1 MDLTMSAA
9 VRVALILACVAS
21 ALASCPTSR
30 WERRLDTDFETFAG
44 GIHKD
49 AVNRAEGRMSGG
61 YRVLVLNN
69 TMYAIPLGWETNPEM
84 KQPGVHGV
92 FVLLQRALCAHV
104 MPDVEF
110 VINVYDRRRVIVR
123 DDPVP
128 LLSWAKDTYWQ
139 SEDLMYPY
147 WQLDHVNES
156 VQGLHVDAHPWHS
169 RHDRAFFRGA
179 TTGGEFKPAN
189 WRSMLRVRLVQVCKK
204 HPALCDAGI
213 TNYVQIHAGVEDAM
227 RRELGSWDVTGHD
240 EVSK

>member
-9 VRVALILACVAS
+9 VRVALVLACVAS

-30 WERRLDTDFETFAG
+30 WERRLDIDFETFANG
-44 GIHKD
+44 FQKG
-49 AVNRAEGRMSGG
+49 AVDRAEGRTFGG

-69 TMYAIPLGWETNPEM
+69 TMYAIPLGWQEKPEM
-84 KQPGVHGV
+84 KQEGIHGV
-92 FVLLQRALCAHV
+92 FGLLQRALCAHV

-110 VINVYDRRRVIVR
+110 VINIYDRRRVIAS

-139 SEDLMYPY
+139 TEDLMYPY
-147 WQLDHVNES
+147 WQLEYVNAS
-156 VQGLHVDAHPWHS
+156 VQGLHVNDHPWHS

-179 TTGGEFKPAN
+179 TTGGEFKPMS

-204 HPALCDAGI
+204 LPALCDAGI
-213 TNYVQIHAGVEDAM
+213 TNYVQIHAGVEDTM